1 MDEKLIGQEI
11 KQHRLALNLS
21 MDYVAHKA
29 NITRATLWAIEKGKS
44 NSSFSTY
51 LRLMKLLGLSLE
63 LRKSSTLNARFR
75 ATRRITALD
84 KKINE
89 FIIMCVELYASY
101 KNKNASVIY
110 RLFKKNGLI
119 DLLNSDYE
127 DMHGMSV
134 NSLNEYFDVSLKKE
148 L

>member
-21 MDYVAHKA
+21 MDYVAYKA
-29 NITRATLWAIEKGKS
+29 NITRATLWAIEKGES

-63 LRKSSTLNARFR
+63 LRQSSKLNTRFR

-101 KNKNASVIY
+101 KNKNASEIY

-119 DLLNSDYE
+119 DLLNNDYE

>member
-29 NITRATLWAIEKGKS
+29 NITRATLWSIEKGKS

-63 LRKSSTLNARFR
+63 LRQSSTLNARFR

-101 KNKNASVIY
+101 KNKNASEIY

-119 DLLNSDYE
+119 NLLNSDYE

>member
-21 MDYVAHKA
+21 MDYVAHKI
-29 NITRATLWAIEKGKS
+29 NITRATLWAIEKGRS
-44 NSSFSTY
+44 NTSFSTY
-51 LRLMKLLGLSLE
+51 LRLMELLGLSLE
-63 LRKSSTLNARFR
+63 FKQSSIVNTRFR

-89 FIIMCVELYASY
+89 FIIMCIELYASH
-101 KNKNASVIY
+101 KNKNASDVY
-110 RLFKKNGLI
+110 KLFKKNGLV
-119 DLLNSDYE
+119 DLLKSDYE
-127 DMHGMSV
+127 DMHGMSAE
-134 NSLNEYFDVSLKKE
+134 SLNQYFDVSLKKE

>member
-29 NITRATLWAIEKGKS
+29 NITRATLWAIEKGRS

-51 LRLMKLLGLSLE
+51 LRLIELLGLSLE
-63 LRKSSTLNARFR
+63 LRQSSKLNTRFR

-101 KNKNASVIY
+101 KNKNASEIY
-110 RLFKKNGLI
+110 SLFKKNGLI

-134 NSLNEYFDVSLKKE
+134 NSLNEYFDVSLKKK